1 MLAMDWGIRQM
12 NWNSMTAAVPQIDDF
27 PHAMVAL
34 LDEHRPSRMPF
45 FSRVAALPL
54 LVASDP
60 VFLGEIH
67 LIYQAAMH
75 ATRAA
80 VYYLPHLDSPAL
92 RKRKLQIFIDD
103 DGLEGGE
110 THHYQLT
117 RAFRNIGAKLRLED
131 EEFGRH
137 EELCEHLND
146 ETAHFV
152 RLTKKLYA
160 RSLGPWCAVEMMSA
174 DWMKAL
180 ADAFSVHFPQFSHEP
195 YFEECFTHHVEERH
209 ADESLA
215 VTQMVLRE
223 RPQLLS
229 ETLRD
234 AKMMAEALD
243 GVWSGLDRVALDARR
258 RVLLGVKP
266 GRFSAAG
273 LLQRAQ
279 LATGSKSPF
288 RVAGAR

>member
-1 MLAMDWGIRQM
+1 M
-12 NWNSMTAAVPQIDDF
+12 NWNSMTTVPQTDDF
-27 PHAMVAL
+27 PRAMVAL
-34 LDEHRPSRMPF
+34 LDQHRPSRMPF
-45 FSRVAALPL
+45 FSRLAALPL

-60 VFLGEIH
+60 VFLGEVH

-103 DGLEGGE
+103 DGLQGGD

-117 RAFRNIGAKLRLED
+117 RAFRNVGAQIRLED

-137 EELCEHLND
+137 EKLCDHLDD

-152 RLTKKLYA
+152 RLTKTLYA

-243 GVWSGLDRVALDARR
+243 GVWSSLDRVVLDARR
-258 RVLLGVKP
+258 RVLLGVKH

-273 LLQRAQ
+273 LLHR
-279 LATGSKSPF
+279 G
-288 RVAGAR
+288 R

>member
-1 MLAMDWGIRQM
+1 M
-12 NWNSMTAAVPQIDDF
+12 NWNSMTTVPQIDDF
-27 PHAMVAL
+27 PRAMVAL
-34 LDEHRPSRMPF
+34 LEQHRPSRMPF
-45 FSRVAALPL
+45 FSHLATLPL

-60 VFLGEIH
+60 VFLGEVH

-103 DGLEGGE
+103 DGLQGGD

-131 EEFGRH
+131 EEFGSH
-137 EELCEHLND
+137 EELCDHLND

-152 RLTKKLYA
+152 RLTKKLYS

-180 ADAFSVHFPQFSHEP
+180 ADALSVHFPQFSHEP

-215 VTQMVLRE
+215 VTQIVLRE

-243 GVWSGLDRVALDARR
+243 GVWSGLDRVVLDARR
-258 RVLLGVKP
+258 RVLLGVKH

-288 RVAGAR
+288 WVAGAR